1 VTSKKTIGLGDQAHG
16 LYRLVVNGTHPTIP
30 TLDSQLLNKTVNLT
44 CTSSHVNA
52 TSVIP
57 LSALWH
63 FRLGHLSHRRLSH
76 MSQLYPT
83 IVVDNKA
90 ACDVCHY
97 AKQKKLS
104 FPVSTS
110 HSSSKYEMLHFDIW
124 DPLSIASVHNH
135 KFFLTIVDDYSRYTW
150 IILLKS
156 KAEVSSHIQN
166 FITSIQTQFHIT
178 PKIIRSDNGPEFLLH
193 SFYASHGILHHKS
206 CVETPQQNGRVERKH
221 QHLLN
226 VGRALL
232 FQSKLPKSFWSYAVL
247 YATFLINRVPTPLL
261 NHKSPYQLLHD
272 SIPDKSVFKVFG
284 SLCYASSLNSHR
296 TKLDSRARKSVFLG
310 DKSGYKGFV
319 LYDLNTKEIFIS
331 RHVTFHEHIL
341 PYQSSNPS
349 FTNN

>member
-1 VTSKKTIGLGDQAHG
+1 
-16 LYRLVVNGTHPTIP
+16 
-30 TLDSQLLNKTVNLT
+30 
-44 CTSSHVNA
+44 
-52 TSVIP
+52 
-57 LSALWH
+57 
-63 FRLGHLSHRRLSH
+63 

-90 ACDVCHY
+90 ACDICHY
-97 AKQKKLS
+97 TKQKKLS

-110 HSSSKYEMLHFDIW
+110 HSSSKYEMLHFDMW
-124 DPLSIASVHNH
+124 GPLSIASVHNH

-206 CVETPQQNGRVERKH
+206 CVETAQQNGRVERKH

-232 FQSKLPKSFWSYAVL
+232 FQSNSQNHFGLMMFCMQLFSLTGSLLL
-247 YATFLINRVPTPLL
+247 YLIINPHINCYMIPFLINLFSKCL
-261 NHKSPYQLLHD
+261 
-272 SIPDKSVFKVFG
+272 
-284 SLCYASSLNSHR
+284 A
-296 TKLDSRARKSVFLG
+296 
-310 DKSGYKGFV
+310 
-319 LYDLNTKEIFIS
+319 LYVMHL
-331 RHVTFHEHIL
+331 V
-341 PYQSSNPS
+341 
-349 FTNN
+349 